1 MIQKLF
7 GLHEPKLIQNSKNPR
22 FNWIA
27 ICLWMKVNF
36 ARVLHSHERKTI
48 KLHLL
53 CISFDSPSSPIF
65 NIVWNLSVHQSFTCH
80 TFLCNL
86 DTYSCLHCC
95 SLVQNVWIEKNR
107 TIFVWKSKNQ
117 PTRSTYSGVRVIFC
131 HWSKNC
137 SFFVQH
143 LSPNLKW
150 DSIHCN
156 RVFFPHDSLT
166 LNLFL

>member
-1 MIQKLF
+1 MHDSKIIWSAWTKTDTEF
-7 GLHEPKLIQNSKNPR
+7 KNPR

-27 ICLWMKVNF
+27 ICLWMKINF

-86 DTYSCLHCC
+86 DTYSCLHCG

-107 TIFVWKSKNQ
+107 TIFVSKSKNQ
-117 PTRSTYSGVRVIFC
+117 QTRSTYSGVKAQCYRQWVYKAPACITLRIKTWVVAYLKFIIIF
-131 HWSKNC
+131 
-137 SFFVQH
+137 
-143 LSPNLKW
+143 
-150 DSIHCN
+150 
-156 RVFFPHDSLT
+156 
-166 LNLFL
+166 